1 VFWYQGESDN
11 SNTTLR
17 SDYSAYTAA
26 VFDAM
31 RAKLASATGA
41 VDPVVIYAQLAAY
54 GCCDGGESSSAA
66 AAENLRS
73 HDIAERQRRF
83 EQGAYLGTPHLL
95 PNSGLSNGIAGAH
108 MVVTHDL
115 PRFDRIHLSAE
126 AQLIL
131 AERVAL
137 AYQEHVPGWDV
148 DGTGPRPVPLPRPG
162 ATATRT
168 FDRGGTHGRDPR
180 PAAVRPHPP
189 ERRGAAD
196 PRREGRPRL
205 PGARARLGRRRHGST
220 ARVPVAL
227 GRDRDADVR
236 PRGHASP
243 HHRPQRLLRVLHG
256 LERRPQQIGRAHV

>member
-1 VFWYQGESDN
+1 GVALRAVTGRAAYLCPPGVRASRMTPRPKPLDACNLGPADLGDTDRSTLFGSAMYRALVSSGERANPVPGQEPEGGPVSAVFWYQGASDN
-11 SNTTLR
+11 SDTTLR

-26 VFDAM
+26 LFDAM
-31 RAKLASATGA
+31 RAKLARATG
-41 VDPVVIYAQLAAY
+41 PVQPGLIYAQLAAY
-54 GCCDGGESSSAA
+54 GCCNGGESSSAA

-137 AYQEHVPGWDV
+137 AYQEHVLGWDV
-148 DGTGPRPVPLPRPG
+148 DGTGPRLVSL
-162 ATATRT
+162 
-168 FDRGGTHGRDPR
+168 
-180 PAAVRPHPP
+180 
-189 ERRGAAD
+189 
-196 PRREGRPRL
+196 
-205 PGARARLGRRRHGST
+205 S
-220 ARVPVAL
+220 
-227 GRDRDADVR
+227 
-236 PRGHASP
+236 
-243 HHRPQRLLRVLHG
+243 
-256 LERRPQQIGRAHV
+256 